1 MRSIMTDVSLESHL
15 SLMLSGALYAVVFIF
30 AAGITCLLHRF
41 HRRISYLEGTDTRCD
56 DRPPRPPP
64 RSPFHRMVRKRCRI
78 EPLFPRATTDEE
90 SPLNQP
96 LNLTQPRSMSDPGLP
111 PASPPA
117 PPVYPVLP
125 TAAPARNTS
134 APSSISVHNGAAVA
148 DVPNPSSPL
157 PPPYLV
163 IGTKKP

>member
-30 AAGITCLLHRF
+30 AAGITCLLYRF

-56 DRPPRPPP
+56 PRPPRPPP
-64 RSPFHRMVRKRCRI
+64 RSPFHRMALKRRRT
-78 EPLFPRATTDEE
+78 EPFFARATTDEE
-90 SPLNQP
+90 TSLTQP
-96 LNLTQPRSMSDPGLP
+96 LNLSQPRSMSDPGLP

-117 PPVYPVLP
+117 SPVYPVLP

-134 APSSISVHNGAAVA
+134 APASISVHNGAAVA
-148 DVPNPSSPL
+148 DVPKPASPP